1 MKIIKVSIWFIIFIV
16 LLNVTFNMVSSSNT
30 IENIIGFLTI
40 VGMIFLSYKTKCLTI
55 IKFKRKHGK

>member
-30 IENIIGFLTI
+30 VENIIGFLTI

-55 IKFKRKHGK
+55 IKFKRKHGQ

>member
-30 IENIIGFLTI
+30 VENIIGFLII

-55 IKFKRKHGK
+55 IKFKRKYGK